1 MFCLEAQKDTRLPNA
16 RKKAISVFPP
26 DMPDGT
32 LDRYTRPNEN
42 FVLVT
47 FETSGGKME
56 SDSFEEIR
64 DVVGDVL
71 IEAI

>member
-32 LDRYTRPNEN
+32 LAVLDCRRPGITGRQIV
-42 FVLVT
+42 F
-47 FETSGGKME
+47 GPH
-56 SDSFEEIR
+56 EE
-64 DVVGDVL
+64 
-71 IEAI
+71 